1 MKTYVLIAIFLFSAG
16 SSFAQ
21 GTLSEQ
27 INAVDAAQKE
37 EEAAERAAQQ
47 AQERKLTQRKAE
59 MLAEKQRD
67 QAHEDKLRDLDVQE
81 RALQIE
87 AEKARVARQN
97 DFIDQ
102 ELKERAAVT
111 DVIKSHA
118 DANRNLSEGTKTL
131 LEKKGEAEVKKESGM
146 FR

>member
-1 MKTYVLIAIFLFSAG
+1 MKIYTLIATSLLIAG
-16 SSFAQ
+16 NAYAQ
-21 GTLSEQ
+21 DSLMEQ
-27 INAVDAAQKE
+27 INAVEAAQKQ

-47 AQERKLTQRKAE
+47 AQERKIAQRKAE
-59 MLAEKQRD
+59 MLADKQRD
-67 QAHEDKLRDLDVQE
+67 QTHEDKLRELDVQE

-102 ELKERAAVT
+102 ELKERQAVT

-118 DANRNLSEGTKTL
+118 DVNRNLSEGTKTL
-131 LEKKGEAEVKKESGM
+131 LEKKGEAEVKKESGV